1 MVTTSKTASTTATT
15 LVAEVAGPAI
25 ELVGGVLEEEQGGQ
39 VAGMCVKG
47 QLGQLVGLVVG
58 SVGMVGVWHPCWCN
72 KSVSACLYAYDTT
85 NCCHFTHIVPEPCIQ
100 AATMPPRQLCM
111 PVDCG
116 HHCLLCQLCPVVS
129 DDQDTMM
136 TVGLSLQP

>member
-58 SVGMVGVWHPCWCN
+58 SVGIV
-72 KSVSACLYAYDTT
+72 KSGAMSLRMLTVRTTSCVSR
-85 NCCHFTHIVPEPCIQ
+85 CIND
-100 AATMPPRQLCM
+100 L
-111 PVDCG
+111 
-116 HHCLLCQLCPVVS
+116 
-129 DDQDTMM
+129 
-136 TVGLSLQP
+136 